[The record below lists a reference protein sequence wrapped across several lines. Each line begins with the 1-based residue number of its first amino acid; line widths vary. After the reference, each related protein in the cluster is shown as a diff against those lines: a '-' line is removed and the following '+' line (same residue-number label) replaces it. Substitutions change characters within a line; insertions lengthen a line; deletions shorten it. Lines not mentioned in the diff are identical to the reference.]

1 MSVRGVLVVLSTALC
16 GASKRLLSQ
25 FSKDISS
32 LLIVFPIFF
41 NLQVFKNLLIE
52 RKCLQVLKSK
62 STFASPVLK
71 NKIQNSEIK
80 FITDHF
86 TATFL
91 LVLISGDF
99 FNLGLG
105 KGKVLL
111 QII

>member
-1 MSVRGVLVVLSTALC
+1 MFTS
-16 GASKRLLSQ
+16 
-25 FSKDISS
+25 
-32 LLIVFPIFF
+32 
-41 NLQVFKNLLIE
+41 IE
-52 RKCLQVLKSK
+52 IKIYIG
-62 STFASPVLK
+62 SPVLK

-99 FNLGLG
+99 LNLGLG

>member
-1 MSVRGVLVVLSTALC
+1 MFTSIEIKIYICLSC
-16 GASKRLLSQ
+16 
-25 FSKDISS
+25 SKD
-32 LLIVFPIFF
+32 
-41 NLQVFKNLLIE
+41 
-52 RKCLQVLKSK
+52 
-62 STFASPVLK
+62 
-71 NKIQNSEIK
+71 KIQNSEIK